1 MFKDFRHAYRTL
13 RQHPGFSLTA
23 IVSIALAIGAN
34 SAIFSLQDALLLR
47 PLAVTN
53 PSTLVTVNSRTP
65 AGAFAGFPYPDVVDL
80 REKNRT
86 FDGLVAYRLFGAGV
100 ATDEHAQPQ
109 FRAGLLVTGNFFDLL
124 GVKIWKGRGF
134 RPDEDSVAG
143 RDAVVVLSHDFWEN
157 ELSSDPSIVG
167 RRIRMGRSA
176 DIDFTVIGIAPESFT
191 GMDQFIRPE
200 FYIPLMMAPKLLGE
214 SDAALTL
221 RSTRTTEDSFYIK
234 ARLKPGATIPA
245 AEADVESIARTL
257 EQAYPQTNRGRG
269 AAVRTEMQSRL
280 DATPLLGG
288 VVAAVGVVSILILLI
303 ACANVMNLML
313 SRGRSRAREIAIRLS
328 IGASRARLIRQL
340 MAESG
345 IIAVAGGALGLM
357 IAEGAVQFFSAWEI
371 PGDAP
376 VKLGFQLDARVLFF
390 TFVVSMASAILFGLV
405 PALKATG
412 TDFTTAL
419 KAGESA
425 GGRKRFAVRNTL
437 AAIQITGSIVL
448 VMAAVQMYIN
458 TSKAVLANPGFVMQ
472 HRLTVRLDPSVAG
485 YSLPQIGEFYRA
497 LVERAGR
504 ASGIRSAA
512 VASSVPFTTDG
523 LVASVTPEGF
533 EFPAG
538 MTAATVR
545 GDAVDEHFFETMGI
559 PLISGR
565 GFLRSDQADS
575 PKVAIVNEA
584 FAQKLLAGHPL
595 GKRVRL
601 HLEDEAWV
609 EVVGVSG
616 TAKYQ
621 GVVEPPTAG
630 IYVPYSQRPRSRMT
644 LIVEGTGDAA
654 ALAPQVRG
662 IIRAMDPRIP
672 IFSVRT
678 LEDIFERNG
687 VMVIRTFVVVFG
699 ATAAMGF
706 FLALVG
712 LYAVISYQVAR
723 RTREIGI
730 RMALGAERM
739 QVMGMI
745 LQQTGR
751 IAGIAIAAGL
761 VLSILVRPALLVSL
775 GRQAPGGP
783 ISGFDPALFLGLPL
797 LLLLI
802 TMLAA
807 AIPARRA
814 SKVDPQQTLRQE

>member
-13 RQHPGFSLTA
+13 RKHPGFSLTA

-65 AGAFAGFPYPDVVDL
+65 SGAFAGFPYPDVVDL
-80 REKNRT
+80 REKNRS
-86 FDGLVAYRLFGAGV
+86 FDGLVAYRLIGAGV
-100 ATDEHAQPQ
+100 AQDVHAQPQ

-124 GVKIWKGRGF
+124 GVKIRKGRGF

-157 ELSSDPSIVG
+157 DLGSDPSIVG
-167 RRIRMGRSA
+167 RSIRMGRSA

-191 GMDQFIRPE
+191 GMDQFIRPA
-200 FYIPLMMAPKLLGE
+200 FYIPVMMAPKLLGE
-214 SDAALTL
+214 TEAGLTV
-221 RSTRTTEDSFYIK
+221 RSTRTREDSFYVK
-234 ARLKPGATIPA
+234 ARLKPGVGIA
-245 AEADVESIARTL
+245 AGESDAESIAKTL
-257 EQAYPQTNRGRG
+257 AQAYPQTNQGRG

-280 DATPLLGG
+280 DATPVLGG
-288 VVAAVGVVSILILLI
+288 VIAAVGAVSILILLI

-313 SRGRSRAREIAIRLS
+313 SRGRSRTREIAIRLS

-340 MAESG
+340 MAECA
-345 IIAVAGGALGLM
+345 IIAVTGGALGLM
-357 IAEGAVQFFSAWEI
+357 IAEGAVQYFSAWEL

-376 VKLGFQLDARVLFF
+376 IKLAFQLDARVLFF
-390 TFVVSMASAILFGLV
+390 TLAVSMASAILFGLL
-405 PALKATG
+405 PALRATG
-412 TDFTTAL
+412 PDLATAL

-425 GGRKRFAVRNTL
+425 GSRKRFGVRNTL

-485 YSLPQIGEFYRA
+485 YSPTQIEQFYRS
-497 LVERAGR
+497 LVDRVGAS
-504 ASGIRSAA
+504 SGIRSAA
-512 VASSVPFTTDG
+512 IASSVPFTTDG
-523 LVASVTPEGF
+523 LVAAVAPEGF

-545 GDAVDEHFFETMGI
+545 GDAVGEHFFETLGI
-559 PLISGR
+559 PLIAGR
-565 GFLRSDQADS
+565 GFLPSDQANS
-575 PKVAIVNEA
+575 PKVAVVNEA
-584 FAQKLLAGHPL
+584 FAQRLLAGNPL

-601 HLEDEAWV
+601 RLEDEEWV

-621 GVVEPPTAG
+621 SIVEPPIPG
-630 IYVPYSQRPRSRMT
+630 IYVPYSQQLRSRMT

-654 ALAPQVRG
+654 SLAPQVRN
-662 IIRAMDPRIP
+662 IIRSMDSRIP

-678 LEDIFERNG
+678 LEEIFERNG
-687 VMVIRTFVVVFG
+687 VMLIRTFVVVFG

-739 QVMGMI
+739 QVLRMI

-761 VLSILVRPALLVSL
+761 VLSVLVRPALLVSL
-775 GRQAPGGP
+775 GRQATGGP
-783 ISGFDPALFLGLPL
+783 LAGFDPALFLGLPL
-797 LLLLI
+797 LLLVI
-802 TMLAA
+802 TMMAA

-814 SKVDPQQTLRQE
+814 SKIDPQQTLRQE